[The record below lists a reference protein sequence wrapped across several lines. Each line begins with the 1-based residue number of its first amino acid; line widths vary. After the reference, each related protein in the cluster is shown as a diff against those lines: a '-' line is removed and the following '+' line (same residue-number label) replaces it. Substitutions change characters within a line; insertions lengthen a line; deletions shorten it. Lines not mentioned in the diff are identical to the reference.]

1 MQNVMYPQLGMSGST
16 YARSVVP
23 KHVPTVPL
31 PDPGLIFD
39 ELFARKGA
47 ARPHPAQFSSL
58 AIALA
63 TIIIHDVFRTDS
75 RDESR
80 VLSTS
85 YLDLGPLYGHNQKE
99 QDSVRLF
106 RDGLIK
112 PDAFTEVRL
121 LGQPPGV
128 GALLISFNRF
138 HNYAVGELAKINENG
153 RFSLP
158 EGIHEGHERYEAA
171 QKKRDNDLF
180 QVGRLYV
187 LLPPVRNVEML
198 MIW

>member
-1 MQNVMYPQLGMSGST
+1 MYPQLGMSGSR

-23 KHVPTVPL
+23 KHVSTVPL
-31 PDPGLIFD
+31 PDPALIFD

-75 RDESR
+75 QDETK

-99 QDSVRLF
+99 QDSIRLF
-106 RDGLIK
+106 EDGLIK

-128 GALLISFNRF
+128 GALLVSFNRY
-138 HNYAVGELAKINENG
+138 HNYVVGELALINENG

-158 EGIHEGHERYEAA
+158 KGITPDDKRYNAA
-171 QKKRDNDLF
+171 VAKRDNDLF
-180 QVGRLYV
+180 QTGRLYV
-187 LLPPVRNVEML
+187 LPLL
-198 MIW
+198 A